1 MDCSSEPM
9 LPTGFRFRRFAAEA
23 ELPPKLSRAF
33 RTGHVTIGGSICIE
47 LLTNASWNPLY
58 RLEGV
63 MTHVLS
69 TIYGEPGDPPARLD
83 ERNRSD
89 YSTGE
94 AMDAFPRLLAT
105 HGWSH
110 WLKSI

>member
-1 MDCSSEPM
+1 
-9 LPTGFRFRRFAAEA
+9 
-23 ELPPKLSRAF
+23 
-33 RTGHVTIGGSICIE
+33 
-47 LLTNASWNPLY
+47 
-58 RLEGV
+58 

-94 AMDAFPRLLAT
+94 AMDAFRRLLAT